1 MMPPPPAK
9 PKKQVQEAGAA
20 KVAASGPGAM
30 APPPAKPSGSMA
42 PPPAKAS
49 GAMAPPPA
57 KPSGAMAPP
66 KPRAAAPPPSR
77 SAAQPPPKV
86 NYTPPE
92 WSAAPTH
99 PFRLEVIKNGAVVES
114 VDVANKAF
122 VLIGRQEDVCDIAM
136 QHPSISRQHAVIQ
149 HRDSGEI
156 FVYEMGS
163 THGTLLNKRRLPAK
177 EHVEMSVGDVL
188 RFGASSRLYCLL
200 GPDNLRKEVLRDNHT
215 PAELQK
221 LKYDL
226 LQKKKQQMQERR
238 KQEAAAAAEQ
248 LSDATCMWGDQE
260 DAEDEDLEGLSGVG
274 GAGSAGGAAA
284 GSLSSFGNAQRVQS
298 TWEME
303 KQMRE
308 DDKAKEGMSE
318 REKTLLEKINQKQ
331 SKLNNMTIENERIS
345 AKEIEGDLSEGQRGQ
360 LARNEQNAA
369 KVNDELQ
376 DLLEQMDELKRT
388 QARQRGEAPPPSRSR
403 RRKAGMGDD
412 SDEDDE
418 FFDRAAAKKKKA
430 ARGKGGKK
438 PRGQQG
444 NGKGKASLPEL
455 RARKAEIEAS
465 RSVLQAELKKATVE
479 EQEGGG
485 ASSSGKLDPLDA
497 FMADNK
503 AAGKTERKQEV
514 AAKLAALATELE
526 EIEQTLGFA
535 QPAYL
540 SLQPAALEASNEE
553 ATVAPAVSSAAAA
566 LGAELVASAR
576 EHTEKPAA
584 AKTMTVAREPV
595 PGSMA
600 AAIAQ
605 AKASAQDEAD
615 AEERADEAS
624 VAVKFA
630 PRRAAGATAPQ
641 PRGPL
646 TATTTASGRGS
657 GAAEREKPQ
666 IRGVEGD
673 RVSVKELLA
682 KRAQQ
687 QEDSSGPHTSAGEGL
702 G

>member
-77 SAAQPPPKV
+77 PAAQPPPKV

-188 RFGASSRLYCLL
+188 RFGASSRVYCLL

-274 GAGSAGGAAA
+274 GAGGAGGAAA

-605 AKASAQDEAD
+605 AKASAHDEAD

>member
-77 SAAQPPPKV
+77 PAAQPPPKV

-274 GAGSAGGAAA
+274 GAGGAGGAAA

-605 AKASAQDEAD
+605 AKASAHDEAD

>member
-30 APPPAKPSGSMA
+30 APPPAKPSGAMA

-77 SAAQPPPKV
+77 PAAQPPPKV

-188 RFGASSRLYCLL
+188 RFGASSRVYCLL

>member
-30 APPPAKPSGSMA
+30 PPPPAKP
-42 PPPAKAS
+42 S

-114 VDVANKAF
+114 VDVSNKAF

-418 FFDRAAAKKKKA
+418 FFDRAAAKKKK
-430 ARGKGGKK
+430 GKGGKK

-444 NGKGKASLPEL
+444 KGKGKASLPEL

-485 ASSSGKLDPLDA
+485 ASPSGKLDPLDA

-576 EHTEKPAA
+576 EHTEKPAT

-605 AKASAQDEAD
+605 AKASAHDEAD

-641 PRGPL
+641 PRGPS
-646 TATTTASGRGS
+646 TAATTASGRGS